1 LEIALP
7 FIALVG
13 LLLFGV
19 PIAFGLA
26 GAGTLGIFL
35 VTGDWKIVMNTV
47 GMVPYLT
54 CSEYVLTTIPMFI
67 LMAYFSSWG
76 GLARDLYTA
85 MQNCLSNIRGGL
97 GIATVFACGIFGAMS
112 GASTASASAMSKIA
126 MPEMKR
132 FGYSDTLATGAIGVG
147 SVLDILIPPSIAM
160 VVYGISTDTSI
171 GKLLIAGVLPGVL
184 LGVFLIGCILV
195 WVTVSPSSAPK
206 VTRVPWSERFKS
218 LLAIWP
224 SLLIV
229 LFVLVALYTGIA
241 TPTEVGAVGAAASG
255 MVGVAMGRLSKSDI
269 LRALIDT
276 LSTTAMILFI
286 IVGAMIFGHF
296 VTLSQIPQK
305 IVSAITSLNLNRWAV
320 LWLVIGTYFAV
331 SMFMDELPLMLIIIP
346 IVFPLITSIGFD
358 PVWFG
363 VMTMMMVGMGLV
375 FPPVGMIAFV
385 VSSTTKIDLMTV
397 YHGTSILMIA
407 IVLTTILLCLFPQIA
422 LWLPARMG

>member
-7 FIALVG
+7 FLALIG
-13 LLLFGV
+13 FLFLGV
-19 PIAFGLA
+19 PIAFGLG
-26 GAGTLGIFL
+26 GAGMLGIL
-35 VTGDWKIVMNTV
+35 LITGDWKMMMSTL
-47 GMVPYLT
+47 GMAPYIT

-76 GLARDLYTA
+76 GFARDLYTA
-85 MQNCLSNIRGGL
+85 MYNLLSNIRGGL

-126 MPEMKR
+126 MPEMRR
-132 FGYSDTLATGAIGVG
+132 FGYSEMLAAGAIGVG

-171 GKLLIAGVLPGVL
+171 GKLLIAGVVPGII
-184 LGVFLIGCILV
+184 LGAFLAGCILT
-195 WVTVSPSSAPK
+195 WVTVNPSSAPK
-206 VTRVPWSERFKS
+206 VIRVSWNERFRS

-229 LFVLVALYTGIA
+229 LFVLVALYTGMA

-255 MVGVAMGRLSKSDI
+255 VIGVAMGRLSKTDI
-269 LRALIDT
+269 LKALIDT
-276 LSTTAMILFI
+276 LLTTTMIFMI
-286 IVGAMIFGHF
+286 IIGAMIFGHF
-296 VTLSQIPQK
+296 VTLSQVPQK
-305 IVSAITSLNLNRWAV
+305 IVATITSLNLNRWIV
-320 LWLVIGTYFAV
+320 LWLVIGTYFVV

-346 IVFPLITSIGFD
+346 IVFPVISSLGFD
-358 PVWFG
+358 PIWFG

-385 VSSTTKIDLMTV
+385 VSSTAKVDLMTV
-397 YHGTSILMIA
+397 YRGTSILMIA
-407 IVLTTILLCLFPQIA
+407 ILLTTILLCFFPQIA
-422 LWLPARMG
+422 LWLPGKMG